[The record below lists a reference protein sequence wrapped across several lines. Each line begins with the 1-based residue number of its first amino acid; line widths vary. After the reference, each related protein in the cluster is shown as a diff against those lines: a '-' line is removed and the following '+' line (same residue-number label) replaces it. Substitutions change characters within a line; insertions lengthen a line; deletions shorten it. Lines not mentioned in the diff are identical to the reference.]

1 MSVRCSVSA
10 LVLMLA
16 FATPSVTHAKS
27 DTPDYTYI
35 VIGAQG
41 PIARAIYSDATEC
54 PSIKVDDKDQP
65 MNARKGDNTAFPVL
79 VCELLVPASTKKL
92 ELKGKKLPLPP
103 EKLESVAVIGDTG
116 CRMKGSS
123 DADDDNDDF
132 QDCDEV
138 SAWPFSQLAASVAK
152 RKPQVLVHV
161 GDYIYREVAPY
172 GDNWNTW
179 MLDFFKPAKPLLEAA
194 PWIATR
200 GNHEICCRNGQ
211 GFMLFLDA
219 TLAQDQKPA
228 ACKDLLDPVTA
239 SVGGQQFTVIDSS
252 FAPDD
257 LPTSKNVCS
266 AGKTNPASD
275 CPATGCT
282 PNAYAGQF
290 AAIAARNPANTWLVS
305 HRPVWGFKNK
315 SFKKDDPLNAT
326 LQGALATWSGKL
338 PPGLSLAIAGHI
350 HVWETMSF
358 ADNRS
363 PQFVLGNGGTQL
375 GHAIKN
381 NKFEGAK
388 VGGTTVSYGYS
399 VDDWGFTIFRPKH
412 KKTLDGKW
420 TATFY
425 STKDKKKFSCDVTP
439 TAVSC

>member
-1 MSVRCSVSA
+1 MPFHHSISVLA
-10 LVLMLA
+10 LMLA
-16 FATPSVTHAKS
+16 IATPVTSHAKS
-27 DTPDYTYI
+27 DAPEYSY
-35 VIGAQG
+35 VVLGAQG
-41 PIARAIYSDATEC
+41 AIARAIYTDATDC

-65 MNARKGDNTAFPVL
+65 MNARMGDKTAFPVL
-79 VCELLVPASTKKL
+79 VCEFLVPANTKKL
-92 ELKGKKLPLPP
+92 ELHGRKLPLPP
-103 EKLESVAVIGDTG
+103 DTLQSVAVIGDTG
-116 CRMKGSS
+116 CRMKGSA
-123 DADDDNDDF
+123 ADDDGDGF
-132 QDCDEV
+132 QDCDKV

-179 MLDFFKPAKPLLEAA
+179 MLDFFKPAKSLLEAA

-211 GFMLFLDA
+211 GFMLFLDT

-228 ACKDLLDPVTA
+228 ACKDLLDPVTVT
-239 SVGGQQFTVIDSS
+239 VGGQQFTVIDSS

-266 AGKTNPASD
+266 AGKINPASD

-290 AAIAARNPANTWLVS
+290 SAIAANNPKNAWLVS
-305 HRPVWGFKNK
+305 HRPLWGFKNK

-326 LQGALATWSGKL
+326 LQGALANWGGKL
-338 PPGLSLAIAGHI
+338 PDGLTLAVAGHI
-350 HVWETMSF
+350 HIWETLSF
-358 ADNRS
+358 ADQRS
-363 PQFVLGNGGTQL
+363 PQFVLGNGGTLL
-375 GHAIKN
+375 GHDIKDK
-381 NKFEGAK
+381 KFKDAK

-399 VDDWGFTIFRPKH
+399 VDDWGFTIFQPKH
-412 KKTLDGKW
+412 RKKLDGNW
-420 TATFY
+420 TATYY
-425 STKDKKKFSCDVTP
+425 STKAKKKFKCTVTP
-439 TAVSC
+439 TSVSC

>member
-1 MSVRCSVSA
+1 MGVRSASA
-10 LVLMLA
+10 LALMLA
-16 FATPSVTHAKS
+16 IVAPAAMHAKS
-27 DTPDYTYI
+27 DTPDYTY
-35 VIGAQG
+35 VVLGAQG
-41 PIARAIYSDATEC
+41 PIARAIYRDTTDC
-54 PSIKVDDKDQP
+54 PSIKADGTDQP
-65 MNARKGDNTAFPVL
+65 MNARMGDKTAFPIL
-79 VCELLVPASTKKL
+79 VCEFLVPAGTKKL
-92 ELKGKKLPLPP
+92 ELKGKRLPLPP
-103 EKLESVAVIGDTG
+103 GSLESVAVIGDTG
-116 CRMKGSS
+116 CLMKGSS
-123 DADDDNDDF
+123 DADNDSNTF
-132 QDCDEV
+132 QDCDKV
-138 SAWPFSQLAASVAK
+138 SDWPFSQLAASVAK

-200 GNHEICCRNGQ
+200 GNHEICCRNGA
-211 GFMLFLDA
+211 GFMLFLDT

-228 ACKDLLDPVTA
+228 ACKDLLDPVTV

-252 FAPDD
+252 FAPDE
-257 LPTSKNVCS
+257 LPTAKNVCS

-275 CPATGCT
+275 CPSTGCT
-282 PNAYAGQF
+282 PSAYASQF
-290 AAIAARNPANTWLVS
+290 SAIAAGNPTNAWLVS

-326 LQGALATWSGKL
+326 LQGGLAAWNGQL
-338 PPGLSLAIAGHI
+338 PPGLSLAVAGHI

-375 GHAIKN
+375 GHDIKN
-381 NKFEGAK
+381 KKFQGAK

-399 VDDWGFTIFRPKH
+399 VDNWGFTIFTPKH
-412 KKTLDGKW
+412 KKKLDGNW

-425 STKDKKKFSCDVTP
+425 STKGNNKFSCKVTP
-439 TAVSC
+439 TSVSC

>member
-1 MSVRCSVSA
+1 MRVCRSA
-10 LVLMLA
+10 AVIASMLA
-16 FATPSVTHAKS
+16 VLPAATHAKS
-27 DTPDYTYI
+27 DAPEYTY
-35 VIGAQG
+35 VVLGAQG
-41 PIARAIYSDATEC
+41 PIARAIYGDAAVC
-54 PSIKVDDKDQP
+54 PSIKADGKDQP
-65 MNARKGDNTAFPVL
+65 MNARTGNTTNFPVL
-79 VCELLVPASTKKL
+79 VCEFLVPASTKKL
-92 ELKGKKLPLPP
+92 ELNGKKLPLPP
-103 EKLESVAVIGDTG
+103 AKLKSVAVIGDTG
-116 CRMKGSS
+116 CRMKGG

-132 QDCDEV
+132 QDCDKV
-138 SAWPFSQLAASVAK
+138 SAWPFSRLAASVAK

-200 GNHEICCRNGQ
+200 GNHEICCRAGQ
-211 GFMLFLDA
+211 GFMLFLDT

-228 ACKDLLDPVTA
+228 PCQDLLDPVTV

-257 LPTSKNVCS
+257 LPTTKNMCS

-275 CPATGCT
+275 CPATGCMA
-282 PNAYAGQF
+282 NAYAVQF
-290 AAIAARNPANTWLVS
+290 ALLAAAKPTNAWLVG

-326 LQGALATWSGKL
+326 LQAALTTWNGKL
-338 PPGLSLAIAGHI
+338 PPGFSLAVAGHI

-363 PQFVLGNGGTQL
+363 PQFVLGNGGTSL

-381 NKFEGAK
+381 KKFKGAK

-399 VDDWGFTIFRPKH
+399 VDEWGFTIFRPKH
-412 KKTLDGKW
+412 KKLDGKW
-420 TATFY
+420 TATY
-425 STKDKKKFSCDVTP
+425 YTTKGNNKFTCSVTP
-439 TAVSC
+439 TAVSCP

>member
-1 MSVRCSVSA
+1 MRVRHSASA
-10 LVLMLA
+10 LALMLA
-16 FATPSVTHAKS
+16 IAAPAAAHAKS
-27 DTPDYTYI
+27 DTPDYTY
-35 VIGAQG
+35 VLLGAQG
-41 PIARAIYSDATEC
+41 PIARAIYSDATDC
-54 PSIKVDDKDQP
+54 PSIKADDKDQP
-65 MNARKGDNTAFPVL
+65 MNARMGDNTAFPVL
-79 VCELLVPASTKKL
+79 VCEFLVPAGTKKL
-92 ELKGKKLPLPP
+92 ELRGKKLPLPP
-103 EKLESVAVIGDTG
+103 DTLESVAVIGDTG
-116 CRMKGSS
+116 CRIG
-123 DADDDNDDF
+123 ADSDNDSDDS
-132 QDCDEV
+132 QDCDKV
-138 SAWPFSQLAASVAK
+138 SDWPFSQLAASVAK

-211 GFMLFLDA
+211 GFMLFLDT

-228 ACKDLLDPVTA
+228 VCKDLLDPVTV
-239 SVGGQQFTVIDSS
+239 SVDGQQFTVIDSS

-257 LPTSKNVCS
+257 LPTNKNVCS
-266 AGKTNPASD
+266 AGKTNPATD

-282 PNAYAGQF
+282 TNAYAGQF
-290 AAIAARNPANTWLVS
+290 SAMKPTSGAWFVS

-326 LQGALATWSGKL
+326 LQGALANWGGKL
-338 PPGLSLAIAGHI
+338 PDGFTLAVAGHI

-358 ADNRS
+358 ADQRS

-375 GHAIKN
+375 GHEIKN
-381 NKFEGAK
+381 KKFKGAK

-399 VDDWGFTIFRPKH
+399 VDKWGFTIFTPKH
-412 KKTLDGKW
+412 KKTLDGNW
-420 TATFY
+420 TATYY
-425 STKDKKKFSCDVTP
+425 STKGNDKLTCSVTP
-439 TAVSC
+439 TAVSCD